1 MRAFSTVVIL
11 TALLTSTAAPSAG
24 QAASSRQTDASAG
37 YYFLLGRRLESE
49 RKIDDAI
56 AAHRKAAELAPAS
69 AEVRAELAGLYARQD
84 RVREALD
91 TAEAAIGID
100 PSNRE
105 ANRILGSI
113 LAALAEQRQAFRP
126 GDDPAQYR
134 PRAIAALEKSRRDAG
149 VDLNLELMLGRLYLQ
164 SGNYEKSVFSLR
176 RVVDDQP
183 GYPDAAM
190 LMAAA
195 QDGAGRPDDAIGT
208 LEKSLQENPAFFRGL
223 VRLAELYD
231 EQRRFSDAAAAYAR
245 AQAANPRVELAPQRA
260 SALINAGKPGD
271 ARDLLQAALKRKTAP
286 DRGLLYL
293 LAQAQRQLKDSAG
306 AASTAQTLTAAFPD
320 DPRVLY
326 LNAQLLDDAG
336 RKAEA
341 ITAFQ
346 ELIKR
351 APEDASLVYQY
362 ANLLEKG
369 GRVADAER
377 ALRDLLARDPL
388 DANALNSLGYM
399 FAERG
404 ERLDEAVDLVQRA
417 LKVEPAN
424 PSFLDSLGWAYYQ
437 LGELDLADPHLSQA
451 AGKLPQSSAVQDHL
465 GDLRFKQQRF
475 ADAVAAWERSLA
487 GDGEAIDRARVEQKL
502 RDARGRVR
510 R

>member
-24 QAASSRQTDASAG
+24 QAASRQTDASAG

-149 VDLNLELMLGRLYLQ
+149 VDLSLELMLGRLYLQ